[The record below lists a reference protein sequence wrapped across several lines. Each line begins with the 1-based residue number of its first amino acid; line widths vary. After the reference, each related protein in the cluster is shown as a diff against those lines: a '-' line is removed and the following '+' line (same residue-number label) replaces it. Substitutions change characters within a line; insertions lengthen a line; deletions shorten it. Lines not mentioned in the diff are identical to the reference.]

1 MMNEERKTQERR
13 KSSCTIY
20 TLSTPLANII
30 FIKTRQ
36 LKQEQRR
43 KKKKESHRIIVVIQL
58 LYHSMKANEEKEILE
73 KEQRKAREYSIRQSI
88 CRVSHRGS
96 SSGR

>member
-1 MMNEERKTQERR
+1 MMNEARKTQERR

-58 LYHSMKANEEKEILE
+58 LYHSMKANEEKEKQRLLLE
-73 KEQRKAREYSIRQSI
+73 KQQQFLAMHGINPNSAKASNK
-88 CRVSHRGS
+88 
-96 SSGR
+96 